1 MYYPWE
7 ENYFIHEGGKK
18 LVQHIQFTMWP
29 NYGVVEN
36 ISQLANF
43 VRFVHD
49 NQKKDHPMV
58 VHCSGGV
65 GRSGTFTTIYSIFSL
80 VKQMMMNNG
89 VDTLNDHLGKNGDL
103 CLAPLVCHL
112 RKVRHPWMVEGLH
125 QYFLAYQT
133 SNFLMKQLSS

>member
-1 MYYPWE
+1 
-7 ENYFIHEGGKK
+7 
-18 LVQHIQFTMWP
+18 MWP

-89 VDTLNDHLGKNGDL
+89 VDTLNDHVGKNGDL

-112 RKVRHPWMVEGLH
+112 RRSRHPWMVEGLH